1 MSFNCGCESRSG
13 LEHITKHSSVNT
25 DSPAHQNCCR
35 AVVIATCSRGYHEGK
50 SFWSLLEYRQTI
62 AGEVG
67 HSTAVR
73 ESEPVQSS
81 PFNPNRHLTGL
92 CLQEGIL
99 PFVCMCVY
107 VWVGGRD
114 GGFRKHNPPP
124 QNFGDHLCH
133 LLWFVVFLISWKR
146 VALNRALLVICRLQ
160 PLKVPFKTLQILT
173 DLLKPTCNL
182 TVNVGLFKLVIKAAA
197 RKRTGFAHEGCD
209 TTRISFFMSV
219 NKKLI

>member
-1 MSFNCGCESRSG
+1 MSFNRGCESRSG
-13 LEHITKHSSVNT
+13 LEHITKHSCVNT
-25 DSPAHQNCCR
+25 DSPAQQSCYK

-62 AGEVG
+62 TGEVG

-92 CLQEGIL
+92 SLQEGIL
-99 PFVCMCVY
+99 PFVCMY
-107 VWVGGRD
+107 GWVGGMV
-114 GGFRKHNPPP
+114 GSGSTTPL
-124 QNFGDHLCH
+124 QSFGDHLCH

-146 VALNRALLVICRLQ
+146 VALNRALLAICRLQ

-182 TVNVGLFKLVIKAAA
+182 TVNVGLFQLVIKAAA
-197 RKRTGFAHEGCD
+197 RKRTGFVHEGCD